1 MRSHVG
7 VEVLLFGERLT
18 TRGMRANEWF
28 LTSLSQKYNSN
39 IIEIHRDRKGKSKSL
54 STIRLCISLN
64 QTIQTYMVAQ
74 VDLQAACPRVP
85 LIATNVLADEGLH
98 A

>member
-1 MRSHVG
+1 MNGFSPVYHR
-7 VEVLLFGERLT
+7 
-18 TRGMRANEWF
+18 
-28 LTSLSQKYNSN
+28 N
-39 IIEIHRDRKGKSKSL
+39 IIPTLLRSIETEKGNL
-54 STIRLCISLN
+54 RAFQLIRLCISLN

-85 LIATNVLADEGLH
+85 LVATNVLADEGLH